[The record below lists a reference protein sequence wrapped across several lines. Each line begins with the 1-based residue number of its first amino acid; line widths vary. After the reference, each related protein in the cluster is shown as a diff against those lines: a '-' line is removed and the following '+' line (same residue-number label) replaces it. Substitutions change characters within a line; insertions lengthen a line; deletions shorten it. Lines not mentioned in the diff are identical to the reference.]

1 MGVGDEWSAV
11 VLVGRHGGARFRSGE
26 PVPAPDLFTRIDP
39 MPMRRREMR
48 EKRRDEGFCAGSI
61 FTICRGA

>member
-39 MPMRRREMR
+39 MPMLRREMR
-48 EKRRDEGFCAGSI
+48 EKRRD
-61 FTICRGA
+61 

>member
-26 PVPAPDLFTRIDP
+26 PVPAPDLFTRIYP
-39 MPMRRREMR
+39 MPMRRCEMR
-48 EKRRDEGFCAGSI
+48 ENGRD
-61 FTICRGA
+61 